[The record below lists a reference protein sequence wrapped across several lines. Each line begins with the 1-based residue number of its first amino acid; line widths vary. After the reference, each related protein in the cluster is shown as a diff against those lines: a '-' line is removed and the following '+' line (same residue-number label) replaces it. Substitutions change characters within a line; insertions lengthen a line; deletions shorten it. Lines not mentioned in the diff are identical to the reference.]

1 MRSLDDARL
10 AWTELTSFAT
20 LKDLKEAVRLDG
32 DSSIATTGNR
42 SACWKVFLL
51 FEDLNTTTWIRTLS
65 STRSAYNSLKSH
77 FLRHIENPD
86 ELTAGYDPLSGETE
100 VSSAFRKSVSRI
112 VSDSG

>member
-1 MRSLDDARL
+1 MRSLDSARDS
-10 AWTELTSFAT
+10 WSELTSYAS
-20 LKDLKEAVRLDG
+20 LKELKEAVRLDG
-32 DSSIATTGNR
+32 DTSIASAGNR

-86 ELTAGYDPLSGETE
+86 ELTAGYDPLSEETE
-100 VSSAFRKSVSRI
+100 VSQTIRDSV
-112 VSDSG
+112 